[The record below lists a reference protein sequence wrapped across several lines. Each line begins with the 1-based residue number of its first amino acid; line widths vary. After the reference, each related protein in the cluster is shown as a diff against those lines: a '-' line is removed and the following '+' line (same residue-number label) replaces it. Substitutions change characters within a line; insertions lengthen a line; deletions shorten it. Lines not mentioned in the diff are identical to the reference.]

1 MLPIQKLYASNER
14 VFKINFEGIT
24 HEESLREMHNCNS
37 ANWLLGHLVLYRN
50 TVLSQVGLPAIADE
64 KMKEIYGRGVVKPDM
79 TKAIPLDTLKKMY
92 EESQPGIMQS
102 IEKVKDE
109 AALEQ
114 LTSLG
119 FHEAYHLGQVGL
131 LRKMLGKEGAIK

>member
-1 MLPIQKLYASNER
+1 MLPIQKLFSSNER
-14 VFKINFEGIT
+14 VFKITFEGIT

-37 ANWLLGHLVLYRN
+37 ANWILGHLVFIRN
-50 TVLSQVGLPAIADE
+50 NILSQLGLPPIADE
-64 KMKEIYGRGVVKPDM
+64 KMKEVYGRGVIKPDM
-79 TKAIPLDTLKKMY
+79 SKAVPLNMLKKMY
-92 EESQPGIMQS
+92 EQSQPAIMQG

-119 FHEAYHLGQVGL
+119 FHEAYHLGQIGL